1 MFFFEAGLNLNKE
14 EALSHGNIILL
25 LITVGAL
32 ITMIGGAAFAYFVG
46 DLSWEMAFVYGS
58 LVIVT
63 GPTVVQPLLRRFKV
77 KPNLKHILEYEGV
90 LD

>member
-1 MFFFEAGLNLNKE
+1 
-14 EALSHGNIILL
+14 
-25 LITVGAL
+25 
-32 ITMIGGAAFAYFVG
+32 MIGGAAFAYFVG

-90 LD
+90 LIDPIGALIALFVVEVILIESTHGVRA